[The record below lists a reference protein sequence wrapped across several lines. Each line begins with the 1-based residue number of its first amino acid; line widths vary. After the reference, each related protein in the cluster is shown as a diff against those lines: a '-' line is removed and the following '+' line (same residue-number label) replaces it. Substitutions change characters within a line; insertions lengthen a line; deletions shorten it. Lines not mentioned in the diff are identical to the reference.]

1 MDIDLF
7 DFNLPDRLIAQKP
20 LENRES
26 SKLMIVNR
34 KEDSVVHSEFF
45 NVVNYMEKDDVLV
58 LNDTRVVPARIYGVS
73 RYGGKIE
80 FLLVKN
86 IEGRIWEVMCK
97 PGKRASIGK
106 KFHFGNGEIEATVIG
121 IKPDGNRIVELIYDG
136 NIYDVLNRNG
146 DIPIPPYI
154 KEVLYDKER
163 YQTVYSDKMGSI
175 AAPTAGLH
183 FTKELL
189 CRIKNKGVKIVYVT
203 LHVGLGT
210 FMHVKTKN
218 INDHFMH
225 SEYYEISDYTAEVI
239 NFAKSRGNKIISVG
253 TTTVRVLETVFTRNG
268 KCIGDKG
275 YTDIFIKPGYKFK
288 AIDSLITNFHLPK
301 STLIILISAF
311 YNREK
316 ILTIYEKAI
325 LNNYRF
331 FSFGDSMII
340 I

>member
-1 MDIDLF
+1 MDINLF
-7 DFNLPDRLIAQKP
+7 DFSLPDRLIAQKP

-26 SKLMIVNR
+26 SKLMVINR
-34 KEDSVVHSEFF
+34 ENDSIVHSEFF
-45 NVVNYMEKDDVLV
+45 NIVNYMNKDDVLV

-86 IEGRIWEVMCK
+86 IEGKIWEVMCR

-106 KFHFGNGEIEATVIG
+106 RFYFGNGEIEANVIDV
-121 IKPDGNRIVELIYDG
+121 KPDGNRIVELIYEG
-136 NIYDVLNRNG
+136 NIYDVLYRNG
-146 DIPIPPYI
+146 NVPLPPYI
-154 KEVLYDKER
+154 KETLDDKER
-163 YQTVYSDKMGSI
+163 YQTVYSNKIGSI

-183 FTKELL
+183 FTDDLL
-189 CRIKNKGVKIVYVT
+189 CKIKNKGIKIVYIT

-210 FMHVKTKN
+210 FMHVKTED
-218 INDHFMH
+218 INDHIMH
-225 SEYYEISDYTAEVI
+225 SEYYEISNDAAEVI
-239 NFAKSRGNKIISVG
+239 NFAKDRGNKIISVG

-288 AIDSLITNFHLPK
+288 VVDSLITNFHLPK

-311 YNREK
+311 YDREK
-316 ILTIYEKAI
+316 ILTAYEKAI
-325 LNNYRF
+325 LSNYRF
-331 FSFGDSMII
+331 FSFGDSMFII
-340 I
+340 